1 MINYRTVLSAAML
14 SVIFPSAAYTQPDT
28 SITVTAKHS
37 AVSEWS
43 KRVGNKL
50 ARSLE
55 YPRTVTLNEPDSGIV
70 RVRFVCD
77 PSGMPSQIALKSS
90 SGSRHLDEAGMRAV
104 TRINNLGPL
113 PAAFASNQ
121 KFEAALLFSTDE
133 ASHIRQLRI
142 LKAEAAERN
151 RWLAQHPAEAANA
164 AYQLA
169 AAN

>member
-1 MINYRTVLSAAML
+1 MINCKTILSAAML
-14 SVIFPSAAYTQPDT
+14 SAIPPSVAYTQPDT

-50 ARSLE
+50 SQNLE

-77 PSGMPSQIALKSS
+77 PSGTPSQIVLKSS
-90 SGSRHLDEAGMRAV
+90 SGSRHLDEAGLRAV

-113 PAAFASNQ
+113 PTAFASDQ

-133 ASHIRQLRI
+133 ASHDRQLRI
-142 LKAEAAERN
+142 LKAEAVERN
-151 RWLAQHPAEAANA
+151 RWLAQHPAEAAAA

>member
-1 MINYRTVLSAAML
+1 MLNYKIILSAAML
-14 SVIFPSAAYTQPDT
+14 SAVLPSVAYTQPDT
-28 SITVTAKHS
+28 SITVTAKPS

-50 ARSLE
+50 AQNLE
-55 YPRTVTLNEPDSGIV
+55 YPRTVSLNEPDSGIV

-90 SGSRHLDEAGMRAV
+90 SGSRRLDEAGMRAV

-113 PAAFASNQ
+113 PMAFASDQ

-133 ASHIRQLRI
+133 ASHDRQMRVLR
-142 LKAEAAERN
+142 AEAAERN
-151 RWLAQHPAEAANA
+151 RRFAQNPAEVAAA
-164 AYQLA
+164 PYFLA